1 MGAGCVVELDLM
13 QIDAMQLGIDTA
25 AWLCLV
31 YALGMCGV
39 IVRDAL
45 RREAFA
51 RMVARIKAERVYTL
65 RATCGLCAGPM
76 PEIAEWIAT
85 KRHRYAV
92 CASCAA
98 VLTSTEQERAS

>member
-1 MGAGCVVELDLM
+1 M

-25 AWLCLV
+25 AWVCLV
-31 YALGMCGV
+31 YAIGACSV

-45 RREAFA
+45 RREEFA
-51 RMVARIKAERVYTL
+51 SMVARIKRERERAPYTL
-65 RATCGLCAGPM
+65 PMTCGLCAGPM
-76 PEIAEWIAT
+76 PVIAEWIAT

-98 VLTSTEQERAS
+98 VLTTTERKATP